1 METKEEVQGGLDWD
15 KIFKDNS
22 SLFDDVTLLETNSIS
37 IVAAL
42 HLLYVS
48 LQKQDKSSEFQ
59 KLSEALI
66 DFRLDTL
73 FPGRKIEFGIVR
85 FSEKIIISFD
95 FIQEVKRILPKL
107 SEEGRKQLFQYY
119 FNEQTPEN
127 NSNEMEK
134 VILLLQEF
142 KITIYYLPFK
152 FFHAIYLDD
161 SQSDRLMQY
170 KNLMSKIWNHVENF
184 NGLYPTDAIKEYN
197 SENKEGISTRYDIFG
212 KFANDFD
219 AKFLFEYGK
228 PSNIMR
234 IKDKTIFQN
243 KNFFNQKGLS
253 FHHQSYPTGEFNVN
267 VTFAI
272 RHRWINPFELL
283 DYFKNESMNF
293 KLKFEFILNFL
304 PVQKDNN
311 EILDFL
317 NSQNIELSP
326 LLTLQYNSSLVKRK
340 MERLNQ
346 EKDDTVVFHLQN
358 RIRTRIENDFK
369 KFEQGEP
376 LTLLSKTEIE
386 CLFYIEDIYL
396 STPLENRICNEETL
410 LKFFLKRT
418 LINKSTE
425 QTISTLITVQH
436 ISSLGKEFLL
446 LLLMNVN
453 IRTTFFHSNDQYNL
467 YYIYLDC
474 GGSVKDLMKRPYMLT
489 DVSDPYLDVLYVV
502 MNSLDWKK
510 KVSETQKQNFLLF
523 MNYQLEMFKTQN
535 ILVEQLGYDLPLIIQ
550 MYLNTQDQKQNP
562 KAKELFRDVILYF
575 DEKQSIKLFKKFQ
588 FMDEDQSLPQ
598 HQHASLCTYA
608 SSKFSKEK
616 TNLNYPRRESVVSLK
631 NLEKSFELYCYSDP
645 TYIPSRSQIFLFRYL
660 ENWYK
665 SNKNRKEEK
674 EKEEEKEEE
683 SLHIL
688 TFVQKNKISSLTE
701 IIGDWIA
708 NPKKHTQILN
718 EWQQMMKSISDPKDS
733 LIYECIAFVE
743 FIFQELLKEKRN
755 EDNKET
761 SINQKRTR
769 SEELDQ
775 KESSFKKAK
784 ISTNLTSS
792 SMTDI
797 D

>member
-1 METKEEVQGGLDWD
+1 METKKEVQGGLDWD

-22 SLFDDVTLLETNSIS
+22 SLFDDVTLLKTNSIS

-42 HLLYVS
+42 HLLFVS
-48 LQKQDKSSEFQ
+48 LQKQNKSSEFK

-66 DFRLDTL
+66 AFRSDTL
-73 FPGRKIEFGIVR
+73 LPGRKVEFNVVR
-85 FSEKIIISFD
+85 FSEKIIIPFD

-107 SEEGRKQLFQYY
+107 SVEGIRQLFGYY
-119 FNEQTPEN
+119 FVEQIIIIN
-127 NSNEMEK
+127 LNEMEQ
-134 VILLLQEF
+134 VLLLLKEL
-142 KITIYYLPFK
+142 KITVNSFPFK

-161 SQSDRLMQY
+161 SQSNRLMQY
-170 KNLMSKIWNHVENF
+170 KDAMSELWNHDENF
-184 NGLYPTDAIKEYN
+184 YRTVTIDVQKEY
-197 SENKEGISTRYDIFG
+197 EREGREGNSTRYDILG

-219 AKFLFEYGK
+219 AKFLFDYGK

-234 IKDKTIFQN
+234 IKDKTILQN
-243 KNFFNQKGLS
+243 KNFFNQKERL
-253 FHHQSYPTGEFNVN
+253 FHHEYLLTFNFAVN
-267 VTFAI
+267 INFAI
-272 RHRWINPFELL
+272 RHRWIDPLQLL
-283 DYFKNESMNF
+283 DYFKDDILFFIS
-293 KLKFEFILNFL
+293 KFAYIFMFL
-304 PVQKDNN
+304 PVQRDNN

-317 NSQNIELSP
+317 NGHDFKLSP
-326 LLTLQYNSSLVKRK
+326 LLFLQYDSVLKKRWQ
-340 MERLNQ
+340 ERLKQ
-346 EKDDTVVFHLQN
+346 EKDDTVIFYFQN
-358 RIRTRIENDFK
+358 RIKTKIEEDFK
-369 KFEQGEP
+369 KYEQGES
-376 LTLLSKTEIE
+376 LTLSKTEIE

-410 LKFFLKRT
+410 LKFFLKKT
-418 LINKSTE
+418 LINHSTAK
-425 QTISTLITVQH
+425 TISELQTVQH
-436 ISSLGKEFLL
+436 ISALGKKFLL

-453 IRTTFFHSNDQYNL
+453 IRTTFFHPNDQYNL
-467 YYIYLDC
+467 YYIFLDC
-474 GGSVKDLMKRPYMLT
+474 GGSVKELMSRFVDPNVLSN
-489 DVSDPYLDVLYVV
+489 VSDPYLDVLYVV

-523 MNYQLEMFKTQN
+523 MDYQLEMFKTQN

-562 KAKELFRDVILYF
+562 KAKELFRDLILYF
-575 DEKQSIKLFKKFQ
+575 DEKQSINLFKEFQ
-588 FMDEDQSLPQ
+588 LMEENKSLPPQ

-608 SSKFSKEK
+608 SSKFSAEN
-616 TNLNYPRRESVVSLK
+616 TNLK
-631 NLEKSFELYCYSDP
+631 NLEKSFELYCYLDS

-674 EKEEEKEEE
+674 KEEEEEE

-688 TFVQKNKISSLTE
+688 TFIQKTKISSLTE

-743 FIFQELLKEKRN
+743 FIFQELLKTKKD
-755 EDNKET
+755 DNKKET
-761 SINQKRTR
+761 SINQKRTK

-775 KESSFKKAK
+775 KESTFKKAK